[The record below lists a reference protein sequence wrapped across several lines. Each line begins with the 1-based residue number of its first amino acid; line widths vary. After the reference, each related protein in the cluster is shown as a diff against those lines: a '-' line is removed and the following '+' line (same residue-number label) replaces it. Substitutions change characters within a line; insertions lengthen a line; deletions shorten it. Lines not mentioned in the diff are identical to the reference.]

1 LSRNDLTVELGSIAH
16 RRGVRLVVHDN
27 IDSTNSEGKRL
38 VLSGE
43 HGPVWIVAKE
53 QTAGRGRLGRSWD
66 SALGNLHASF
76 VVSDFGPTRIA
87 PQLGLVAGVATLSAL
102 QNATNAKSRLALKWP
117 NDILLDGM
125 KLGGILLEAVTLAV
139 SESAY
144 SQAMAAVIGVG
155 VNCASSPSGLPYPA
169 TDLAVLGADAPSA
182 AMVLR
187 HLSDAM
193 IETLDI
199 WSGGDGFPRLRERW
213 LAHASGL
220 GGRIRVALA
229 QEIVEG
235 CFTTIDSD
243 GRLVL
248 ATERGERIIE
258 AGDVLFRRNEDDSD
272 NASAFV
278 ERLDR
283 RE

>member
-1 LSRNDLTVELGSIAH
+1 VGLGSVAQT
-16 RRGVRLVVHDN
+16 RGVRLVVHDN

-43 HGPVWIVAKE
+43 HGPVWIFAKE

-66 SALGNLHASF
+66 SPLGNLHASF
-76 VVSDFGPTRIA
+76 IMSDFGPARIA
-87 PQLGLVAGVATLSAL
+87 PQLGMVAGVATLSAL
-102 QNATNAKSRLALKWP
+102 QKATNAKSRLALKWP

-125 KLGGILLEAVTLAV
+125 KLGGILLEAMTLAV
-139 SESAY
+139 AESTS
-144 SQAMAAVIGVG
+144 SQTMAAIIGVG
-155 VNCASSPSGLPYPA
+155 VNCTSSPSDLPYPA
-169 TDLAVLGADAPSA
+169 ADLTVLGADAPSA
-182 AMVLR
+182 ATVLR

-199 WSGGDGFPRLRERW
+199 WSGGDGFPHIRERW
-213 LAHASGL
+213 LAHAAGV
-220 GGRIRVALA
+220 GGQIRVALA
-229 QEIVEG
+229 QEIIEG
-235 CFTTIDSD
+235 HFTTIDSD
-243 GRLVL
+243 GRMVL

-258 AGDVLFRRNEDDSD
+258 AGDVLFRRNEKDSD
-272 NASAFV
+272 AGGAFD